1 MNEYTIK
8 SGENTFELNVKDL
21 TKLDAIE
28 QESGH
33 FHALQNHQAYQIE
46 VIPSGT
52 SPKEMIVI
60 VNGNKYPIEIADQ
73 YDQLI
78 NEMGLS
84 AGKSQKLQSIKAPMP
99 GLILEILVA
108 AGETIEK
115 GTPIVI
121 LEAMKMENTLKS
133 EGGGVVKSIGVK
145 AGNAVDK
152 GQILIEME

>member
-133 EGGGVVKSIGVK
+133 EGGGVVKSIEVK

>member
-84 AGKSQKLQSIKAPMP
+84 AGKSQKLQSIKAPML

-133 EGGGVVKSIGVK
+133 EGGGVVKSIEVK